1 MDDIRRVAREEAERV
16 AEPLRTTLWGPKHPS
31 GDGRVSEQGMEAQL
45 KEVHEI
51 VTNGGRKLTRREKVD
66 LALIRAAQAIAL
78 AVIVKVF

>member
-1 MDDIRRVAREEAERV
+1 MDETRRVAREEAER
-16 AEPLRTTLWGPKHPS
+16 ATEPLWTILSGPKHPS
-31 GDGRVSEQGMEAQL
+31 GDGRVTAQGMEAQL

-51 VTNGGRKLTRREKVD
+51 ITNGGRKLTRREKVD